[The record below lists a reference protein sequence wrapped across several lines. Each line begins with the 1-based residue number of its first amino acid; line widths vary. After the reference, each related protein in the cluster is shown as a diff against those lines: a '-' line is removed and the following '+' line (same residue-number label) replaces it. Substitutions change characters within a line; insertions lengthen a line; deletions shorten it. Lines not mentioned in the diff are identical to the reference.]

1 MAIKPWRDI
10 SLGKKRAFTRWKCVV
25 LQCTV
30 GITSQLQYKGMFH
43 WNSILR
49 RQFMFEHLA
58 ASKTVTARPNE
69 QLIQNAINW
78 PQEVKTAFP
87 KWKKSV
93 LNNISQAWT
102 PKKRQRGQ
110 DAHQC
115 EEILLTDLC
124 CKQSTALPWSLV
136 SASMPPKNDSKRW
149 SFCKWPICWP
159 WKVNFQLT
167 VVL

>member
-30 GITSQLQYKGMFH
+30 GITSQLQYEGMFH

-102 PKKRQRGQ
+102 PKKGSVARMLTNVKKSCSQTCAASNWPPYHEASFLQACHPKMTLKHCLCSENGQ
-110 DAHQC
+110 FAYR
-115 EEILLTDLC
+115 E
-124 CKQSTALPWSLV
+124 K
-136 SASMPPKNDSKRW
+136 
-149 SFCKWPICWP
+149 
-159 WKVNFQLT
+159 
-167 VVL
+167 

>member
-1 MAIKPWRDI
+1 MAINPWRDI

-30 GITSQLQYKGMFH
+30 GITSQLQYEGMFH

-102 PKKRQRGQ
+102 PKKGSVARM
-110 DAHQC
+110 
-115 EEILLTDLC
+115 LTNVKKSCLC

-136 SASMPPKNDSKRW
+136 SASMPPKNDSKTLSLFW
-149 SFCKWPICWP
+149 KWPICWP